1 MPRASATLTVWAS
14 AWLHGSAAPDDVIDA
29 LHAWAEL
36 HEVVAADADA
46 ARLLDL
52 PLPDRPRH
60 DLTLPDRGPTSVVGL
75 LGSLRRAGAEGGRL
89 LLPVPGDVRGLPPD
103 GTLTRAALSAG
114 EVALLGDGGTGPGST
129 PRPGEQVPVLA
140 VVPAPVAEGVL
151 RWTVFAP
158 VSAPPVEEP
167 LLSEAEHGLRG
178 AVRQAATALVDL
190 DVARHRPGVR
200 AEIAETLGRRV
211 RPPWPQG
218 SPGRAL
224 RVLEQADEVEA
235 ILRAAEG
242 DEPGAAL
249 SASAAAARSSA
260 LRPLFTAVREARRS
274 AVGEAVRVLTPRA
287 GRR

>member
-29 LHAWAEL
+29 LHAWAQH
-36 HEVVAADADA
+36 HEVMAAGADA

-52 PLPDRPRH
+52 PRP
-60 DLTLPDRGPTSVVGL
+60 GEEPTSMVGL
-75 LGSLRRAGAEGGRL
+75 LGSLRRAGVEGGRL

-103 GTLTRAALSAG
+103 GSLTRAALSVS
-114 EVALLGDGGTGPGST
+114 EVTLFGSSGP
-129 PRPGEQVPVLA
+129 A
-140 VVPAPVAEGVL
+140 VVPVPGTDGVL

-158 VSAPPVEEP
+158 VTAPPAEQP

-218 SPGRAL
+218 SPGRVL
-224 RVLEQADEVEA
+224 WVLEQADEVEA

-242 DEPGAAL
+242 DEPGGAL
-249 SASAAAARSSA
+249 SASAAAARSSV

>member
-1 MPRASATLTVWAS
+1 MPRTSATLTVWAS

-29 LHAWAEL
+29 LHAWAEH
-36 HEVVAADADA
+36 HEVVAADADT

-52 PLPDRPRH
+52 PRPDEE
-60 DLTLPDRGPTSVVGL
+60 PTSVVGL

-103 GTLTRAALSAG
+103 GSLTRAALSVS
-114 EVALLGDGGTGPGST
+114 EVTLFGSSGP
-129 PRPGEQVPVLA
+129 A
-140 VVPAPVAEGVL
+140 VVPVPGTDGVL
-151 RWTVFAP
+151 GWTVFAP
-158 VSAPPVEEP
+158 VTAPPAEQP

-200 AEIAETLGRRV
+200 EEIAETLARRV

-218 SPGRAL
+218 SPGRVL
-224 RVLEQADEVEA
+224 WVLEQADEVEA

-242 DEPGAAL
+242 DEPGGAL
-249 SASAAAARSSA
+249 SASAAAARSSV

>member
-1 MPRASATLTVWAS
+1 M
-14 AWLHGSAAPDDVIDA
+14 
-29 LHAWAEL
+29 
-36 HEVVAADADA
+36 
-46 ARLLDL
+46 
-52 PLPDRPRH
+52 
-60 DLTLPDRGPTSVVGL
+60 
-75 LGSLRRAGAEGGRL
+75 
-89 LLPVPGDVRGLPPD
+89 
-103 GTLTRAALSAG
+103 
-114 EVALLGDGGTGPGST
+114 
-129 PRPGEQVPVLA
+129 
-140 VVPAPVAEGVL
+140 
-151 RWTVFAP
+151 
-158 VSAPPVEEP
+158 
-167 LLSEAEHGLRG
+167 
-178 AVRQAATALVDL
+178 RQAATALVDL

-218 SPGRAL
+218 SPGRVL

-249 SASAAAARSSA
+249 SASAAAARSAA

>member
-36 HEVVAADADA
+36 HEVVAADAGA
-46 ARLLDL
+46 ARLLDQE
-52 PLPDRPRH
+52 
-60 DLTLPDRGPTSVVGL
+60 TTSVVGL

-89 LLPVPGDVRGLPPD
+89 LLPVPGDVRGLPPE

-114 EVALLGDGGTGPGST
+114 EVALLGDGGTGPAST
-129 PRPGEQVPVLA
+129 LRPREQVPVLA

-249 SASAAAARSSA
+249 SASAATARSSA

-274 AVGEAVRVLTPRA
+274 AVGEAVRVLTPGA

>member
-36 HEVVAADADA
+36 HEVAAADADA
-46 ARLLDL
+46 ARLLEL
-52 PLPDRPRH
+52 PPPGEE
-60 DLTLPDRGPTSVVGL
+60 PASVVGL
-75 LGSLRRAGAEGGRL
+75 LGSLRRAGAEAGRL
-89 LLPVPGDVRGLPPD
+89 LLPVPGDVRGLPPE
-103 GTLTRAALSAG
+103 GILTPAALSAG
-114 EVALLGDGGTGPGST
+114 EVTLLGGS
-129 PRPGEQVPVLA
+129 GLGLA

-158 VSAPPVEEP
+158 VTAPPADEP

>member
-1 MPRASATLTVWAS
+1 M
-14 AWLHGSAAPDDVIDA
+14 
-29 LHAWAEL
+29 
-36 HEVVAADADA
+36 
-46 ARLLDL
+46 
-52 PLPDRPRH
+52 
-60 DLTLPDRGPTSVVGL
+60 
-75 LGSLRRAGAEGGRL
+75 
-89 LLPVPGDVRGLPPD
+89 
-103 GTLTRAALSAG
+103 
-114 EVALLGDGGTGPGST
+114 
-129 PRPGEQVPVLA
+129 
-140 VVPAPVAEGVL
+140 
-151 RWTVFAP
+151 
-158 VSAPPVEEP
+158 
-167 LLSEAEHGLRG
+167 
-178 AVRQAATALVDL
+178 
-190 DVARHRPGVR
+190 R

-274 AVGEAVRVLTPRA
+274 AIGEAVRVLTPPA